1 MNWKFWKRQSTR
13 SNSINEDRTFVPLG
27 SGGAQYSSV
36 YSPPVARCIALYHDF
51 LLNCPLT
58 AKDENDSLFKLL
70 TQRPCS
76 FMSRANFFR
85 LIIERY
91 FIFNG
96 FYSII
101 DADGSGM
108 ITDLLPYASP
118 MAIQVYGNNFKKRDI
133 NDSIGDYG
141 DPVKLKR
148 SGFYFRDYKSRT
160 FTEDQLF
167 IVRSSAFNTSTGL
180 VEQEDMAQRVFNNTY
195 ESAAKLEAVLNSLCS
210 RDLRPPLLLSG
221 MGMDVGQ
228 DMPASQEETQNVKE
242 SLRKYFDNQSQ
253 GEKGVLALPAGYD
266 IKSMSMDNPSNVLMV
281 VNEVV
286 TANICNIFNVP
297 RSLVFSGANE
307 RDTKEARRIF
317 IAGGFKSFCTI
328 LTDEFNRLSGYKN
341 KFKYD
346 LDQLRVQMADLREE
360 SALAQLAGVLS
371 PQEIKNKIEQY

>member
-1 MNWKFWKRQSTR
+1 MNLLKIFKRQSEP

-58 AKDENDSLFKLL
+58 ATNENDSLFKLL

-101 DADGSGM
+101 DADDNGM

-118 MAIQVYGNNFKKRDI
+118 NAIQVYGNNFKKKDI

-195 ESAAKLEAVLNSLCS
+195 ESASKLEAVLNSLCS
-210 RDLRPPLLLSG
+210 RDLRPPLLLNG
-221 MGMDVGQ
+221 MGMDVVQ
-228 DMPASQEETQNVKE
+228 DMPSSQKETQNVKE
-242 SLRKYFDNQSQ
+242 ALRRYFDNQSQ
-253 GEKGVLALPAGYD
+253 GDRGVLALPAGYD

-297 RSLVFSGANE
+297 RSLVFSGSNE

-328 LTDEFNRLSGYKN
+328 LTDEFDRLSGYKN
-341 KFKYD
+341 KFMFSTELLKS
-346 LDQLRVQMADLREE
+346 QLADIREE
-360 SALAQLAGVLS
+360 AAIAQLQGILS
-371 PQEIKNKIEQY
+371 NKEIKDRIIQ